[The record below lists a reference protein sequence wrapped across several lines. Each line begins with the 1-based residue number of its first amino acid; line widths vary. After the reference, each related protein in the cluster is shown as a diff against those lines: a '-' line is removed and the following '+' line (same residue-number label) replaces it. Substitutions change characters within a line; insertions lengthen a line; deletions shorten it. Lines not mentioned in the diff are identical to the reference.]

1 MEASDQRLE
10 EEGEGGATRE
20 PQRQEEGHE
29 GAGHLPLLWQHL
41 PGIHRRGA
49 LRKMSGP
56 PWTQPRALC
65 PSNNGPNDFQSGLAQ
80 LAGCYSEALPSGL
93 QLPDL
98 SNGATG
104 HGHLSRPWGPD
115 APAFLLGKM
124 PPHLVFLSP
133 LCSFV
138 PRVSSPGTLLVASTL
153 GPLQLRTWESSWA
166 LRNDSAACLVTEGET
181 EGQRGG
187 PRIGLG
193 CFTRQ
198 EPPSRV
204 PCSSAPG
211 LGPVQQ

>member
-1 MEASDQRLE
+1 
-10 EEGEGGATRE
+10 
-20 PQRQEEGHE
+20 
-29 GAGHLPLLWQHL
+29 
-41 PGIHRRGA
+41 
-49 LRKMSGP
+49 MSGP
-56 PWTQPRALC
+56 PWTQSRALC
-65 PSNNGPNDFQSGLAQ
+65 PSNNGTNDFQSGLAQ
-80 LAGCYSEALPSGL
+80 LPGHYSEALPSGL

-104 HGHLSRPWGPD
+104 HGHLSRPWGLD

-124 PPHLVFLSP
+124 PPTWSSCPLYAPLS
-133 LCSFV
+133 
-138 PRVSSPGTLLVASTL
+138 PRVSSPGTLLVTSTL

-166 LRNDSAACLVTEGET
+166 LRNDRATCLLTEGET
-181 EGQRGG
+181 EDQRGG

-193 CFTRQ
+193 CFPRQ